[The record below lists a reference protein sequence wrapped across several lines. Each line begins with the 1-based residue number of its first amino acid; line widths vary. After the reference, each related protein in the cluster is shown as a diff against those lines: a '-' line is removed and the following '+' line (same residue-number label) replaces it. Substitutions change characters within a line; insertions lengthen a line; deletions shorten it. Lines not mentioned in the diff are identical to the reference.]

1 MIILGLGSNLHS
13 SFGDRFKNIDLAIS
27 YLKFYKIK
35 VLKISSFYETPS
47 YPNNKNPRFINV
59 IIEIST
65 NLTPIN
71 LVPVLILIE
80 EKLERKRNH
89 KNDPRT
95 CDIDIIDY
103 NGQIINFKYKDLDF
117 IVPHEKLIYRNFVL
131 IPLKEILPNWRH
143 PKTKESIDLII
154 DRLSNE
160 NKKSILK
167 VSKS

>member
-35 VLKISSFYETPS
+35 VLNISSFYETPS

-59 IIEIST
+59 VIEIST

-103 NGQIINFKYKDLDF
+103 NGQITNFKYKNLDF
-117 IVPHEKLIYRNFVL
+117 IAPHEKLIYRNFVL

-154 DRLSNE
+154 DRLSNK

>member
-71 LVPVLILIE
+71 LVPILILIE

-103 NGQIINFKYKDLDF
+103 KGQIINFKYKDLDF
-117 IVPHEKLIYRNFVL
+117 IVPHEKLIFRNFVL
-131 IPLKEILPNWRH
+131 IPLKEILPNWCH
-143 PKTKESIDLII
+143 PKTKVSIDMII
-154 DRLSNE
+154 DRLSNK

-167 VSKS
+167 VSKP